1 MISLIIDFHTH
12 IFPDA
17 IAGPAIQSLAE
28 RSHATPYRGGTAAD
42 LKASM
47 LEGGIDKS
55 VLLHIVTKPKQFANV
70 HRFALAVAEDNPEFI
85 SFGSFHPDS
94 AHWRDEIRQIA
105 RDGLKGIKL
114 HPDYQNFYVDEER
127 LYPMYEAIFEENLIL
142 VFHAGLDI
150 GYPDIHHCTPQRVL
164 RFLPH
169 FEGAPI
175 VLAHMGG
182 YQYQEDV
189 IRDLAGAPVYL
200 DAAYCLNHQIPP
212 DDFLRIVAAHGADK
226 ILFATDSPWHSQKL
240 DVDSLCSLPLS
251 NEDQD
256 AILWRN
262 AASLL
267 KLSL

>member
-1 MISLIIDFHTH
+1 MFTLT

-94 AHWRDEIRQIA
+94 EHWRDEIRQIA

-150 GYPDIHHCTPQRVL
+150 GYPDIHHCTPSGFCVFPLISRA
-164 RFLPH
+164 RPSFS
-169 FEGAPI
+169 PI
-175 VLAHMGG
+175 WADISIRRMSS
-182 YQYQEDV
+182 V
-189 IRDLAGAPVYL
+189 ISPGRLS
-200 DAAYCLNHQIPP
+200 IWMPP
-212 DDFLRIVAAHGADK
+212 TV
-226 ILFATDSPWHSQKL
+226 
-240 DVDSLCSLPLS
+240 
-251 NEDQD
+251 
-256 AILWRN
+256 
-262 AASLL
+262 
-267 KLSL
+267 